1 MSYTPNG
8 IALIAA
14 VVTVAALAGGAAA
27 AVPSDDGSVAQLN
40 ATERDATAP
49 GAQLAGVIG
58 VQQAEVT
65 GDVDNRSFGVR
76 IATAA
81 SDEER
86 AAIIAQ
92 RQAET
97 SQQVATQADRLA
109 DLRAARDAGNI
120 TQGEYQARV
129 AVVASHAANA
139 ERAADQLNRTA
150 RDLPEAVRERNGIN
164 ETAID
169 RLRTDARNLSGPE
182 TAAVARSIGD
192 TTARNPM
199 AATRGPFG
207 ERGPSGEM
215 PADDAAGSGRST
227 DRPDADRAGGPKGD
241 EPTRDTDSPTP
252 AGSDANSSANDR
264 NAEGNGSGDGRSNAD
279 ANGAGDGSDDAG
291 SDGSDDADSDSSGG
305 AGSDSSGDADSDSS
319 GDAGSD
325 SSGDTGNSNSG
336 QNSGDGA
343 NRP

>member
-65 GDVDNRSFGVR
+65 GDVDNRSFGIR

-215 PADDAAGSGRST
+215 PAGDAVDQQPSSDGPG
-227 DRPDADRAGGPKGD
+227 ADRAGGPEDGEPSPGD
-241 EPTRDTDSPTP
+241 TNTTP
-252 AGSDANSSANDR
+252 AGGDADSPATDR
-264 NAEGNGSGDGRSNAD
+264 NAGDSGSGDGPSNAGESD
-279 ANGAGDGSDDAG
+279 SDDTGG
-291 SDGSDDADSDSSGG
+291 SSSDASGSNPGGNSGG
-305 AGSDSSGDADSDSS
+305 S
-319 GDAGSD
+319 
-325 SSGDTGNSNSG
+325 
-336 QNSGDGA
+336 